1 MFAGCF
7 FVVPALYLNA
17 GICYNGSYGAL
28 HAPDQTITLIKER
41 PMNDITSRV
50 FDLIAQEEKRQGETI
65 ELIASE
71 NFVSE
76 DVKKAVGSCLTNKYA
91 EGLPGKRYYGGC
103 EVVDMVEDL
112 CRETWKKVFETDYH
126 VNVQPHSG
134 SQANLA
140 AYQAVM
146 QPGDTLL
153 SMSLNDGGH
162 LTHGASVN
170 QSGKLYNIVFYGTDS
185 TGRIDMDDVR
195 KKALECRPKVILAGA
210 SAYAR
215 IIDFDAFRAIA
226 DEVGAYFMV
235 DMAHIAGLVAAHV
248 HPSPFAAGADIIT
261 TTTHK
266 TLRGPRGGLIFCKSE
281 LAKKV
286 DSCVF
291 PRTQGGPLEHV
302 IAGKCVAAAEALE
315 PSFADSGKNIV
326 ENCRAMA
333 DEFLKMGYDLAT
345 GGTDNHLMLLDLTK
359 KNVTG
364 LDLQNALDRC
374 NITLNKNCVPNEQR
388 SPSVTSGVRIGTAA
402 MTTRGFG
409 KAQFVAAAHLIDRAV
424 NALAA
429 GTFTDA
435 TAAEIGAEARAL
447 IASVG

>member
-1 MFAGCF
+1 
-7 FVVPALYLNA
+7 
-17 GICYNGSYGAL
+17 
-28 HAPDQTITLIKER
+28 
-41 PMNDITSRV
+41 MNEIRAQV
-50 FDLIAQEEKRQGETI
+50 FGLVAQDEKRQRETI

-71 NFVSE
+71 NFVSD

-91 EGLPGKRYYGGC
+91 EGVPGKRYYGGC
-103 EVVDMVEDL
+103 EIVDQVEDL
-112 CRETWKKVFETDYH
+112 CRETWKKVFDTDYH

-162 LTHGASVN
+162 LTHGSGVN
-170 QSGKLYNIVFYGTDS
+170 QSGKLYNVVFYGTDS
-185 TGRIDMDDVR
+185 DGRIDMADVR
-195 KKALECRPKVILAGA
+195 AKALECKPKVILAGA

-235 DMAHIAGLVAAHV
+235 DMAHIAGLIAAGV
-248 HPSPFAAGADIIT
+248 HPSPFKAGADIIT

-266 TLRGPRGGLIFCKSE
+266 TLRGPRGGLIFCRQE
-281 LAKKV
+281 LAKKM
-286 DSCVF
+286 DSAVF

-302 IAGKCVAAAEALE
+302 IAGKAVAAAEALDD
-315 PSFADSGKNIV
+315 SFKTYGRNIV
-326 ENCRAMA
+326 ENCAAMA
-333 DEFLKMGYDLAT
+333 DEFLKMGYDLVT
-345 GGTDNHLMLLDLTK
+345 GGTDNHLMLLDLTN

-409 KAQFVAAAHLIDRAV
+409 KAEFIAAAHLIDKAV
-424 NALAA
+424 RALAE
-429 GTFTDA
+429 GTFTDD
-435 TAAEIGAEARAL
+435 TAAAIGAEARAL